1 MKATRLPNGNLLVP
15 MRAESDDGTLVGHG
29 MVEIGPEHPEYAAWA
44 ERAVEEQPTGALPP
58 HCGHVILDDE
68 GRQVDYWP
76 KLGQQEER

>member
-1 MKATRLPNGNLLVP
+1 MTAPSSATGWWRSAPST
-15 MRAESDDGTLVGHG
+15 R
-29 MVEIGPEHPEYAAWA
+29 YAAWA